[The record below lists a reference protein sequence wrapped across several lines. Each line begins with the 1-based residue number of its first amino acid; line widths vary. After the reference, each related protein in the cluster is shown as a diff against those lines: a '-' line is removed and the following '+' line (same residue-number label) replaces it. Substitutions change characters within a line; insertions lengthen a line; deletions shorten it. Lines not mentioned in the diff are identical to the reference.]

1 MRVVQLA
8 ERTSDVLQARVA
20 GTKCMQRLAA
30 FMPAQLAMCTS
41 AALQTVLLSAAGAV
55 LAEGT
60 RYQHLRRSC
69 QGGLTRCF
77 LRRLALS
84 SQRGPTTSTTV
95 VAAWEHCSRRLV
107 LSSQRG
113 PAASATVF
121 SAARCCFTRRLALSS
136 HRGPTT
142 SSTVVAAWHE
152 FGTSARSSAL
162 LNQLTLSVTAA
173 VLVGL
178 LDGGWPNPPRLRNRP
193 PARCRDAGLRHL
205 HRYQHNVSSN
215 LIAIS
220 TFGISIASSNT
231 FGDFIGITKAAN
243 KPPVVASPR
252 SWQARG

>member
-1 MRVVQLA
+1 
-8 ERTSDVLQARVA
+8 
-20 GTKCMQRLAA
+20 MQRLAA
-30 FMPAQLAMCTS
+30 IIPAQLAMCTS
-41 AALQTVLLSAAGAV
+41 AVLQTRAAD
-55 LAEGT
+55 T
-60 RYQHLRRSC
+60 Q
-69 QGGLTRCF
+69 
-77 LRRLALS
+77 
-84 SQRGPTTSTTV
+84 
-95 VAAWEHCSRRLV
+95 CSRFPARRVPSDDLR
-107 LSSQRG
+107 SSGQG
-113 PAASATVF
+113 S
-121 SAARCCFTRRLALSS
+121 
-136 HRGPTT
+136 
-142 SSTVVAAWHE
+142 E

-162 LNQLTLSVTAA
+162 LNQLALSVTAA

-193 PARCRDAGLRHL
+193 PARCRGAGLRHL